1 MAAAALLLALLL
13 ALAAPLGQGAGGHH
27 RGTQG
32 HHGGPRAAALS
43 GSAAAYACGPGLSAS
58 AGYAFCDKR
67 LPIAARVHA
76 LGLTTA
82 SLRCCG
88 AALPDLIARMTL
100 AEKVSQLGSTSPPVP
115 RLGIAAYQA
124 GAPTTCWWNEA
135 LHGVAKSP
143 GVSFA
148 GPVRC
153 ATTFPQVIGLAA
165 GFNPVLWNQV
175 GQAVST
181 EARAMHNLGAAGLT
195 FWAPNLNIFRDPR
208 WGRGQETPG
217 EDPLVASKYAAAYVT
232 GLQGGFALA
241 VIAAVP
247 VTVSTFFAR
256 SEDIDEASWRH
267 CCVIPGNGG
276 GELKVSACC
285 KHFTAYDLDNWEG
298 NTRFTFNAWV
308 TDQDKADTYNMPF
321 KACVQAGAS
330 SVMCSYNRV
339 NGVPSCA
346 SREFLTQTVRQQWGF
361 QGYVVSDCGAVNV
374 IKNPHQANYS
384 ETAEGAIAAVLRAG
398 MDVECGTTLQKSTE
412 SAVAKGFVTG
422 KAVAHLSLVSCVFG
436 VAPAAEQVDEAL
448 ARGLT
453 VQMRLG
459 MFDGNPQLGTWGAV
473 PAAVLGSPAH
483 RELALTAARQSVVL
497 LLNRQNVL
505 PIAKI
510 QKSIAVIG
518 PHADATSAMLG
529 NYEGVACQIV
539 TPAQGLGR
547 SSPIKLVKG
556 CADVACTSPE
566 TSQQIQVAATAA
578 VAVCLLKLLQ
588 ATAAATVLVM
598 GLDATQEREGLDR
611 TSLLLPGFQSKLIT
625 TVAAAA
631 RGPVIL
637 VLLSGGPLDITAHK
651 ANKNI
656 DAILWAGYPGETGG
670 QAIADIIFGAANP
683 VGRLPMTWY
692 PQGFTAVQ
700 MTDMRLRPD
709 RATSYPGRTHRFY
722 TGKVVFPFGYGLSYT
737 SFVYSNFDITP
748 GPDSSLH
755 VSVKVTN
762 SGGRAGQVV
771 VLLYAAPPKAG
782 LNGNPLRNLVAFQ
795 QILVKRGKSKVVRF
809 VLKPSR
815 DLVTCNPAG
824 RAVLMKGTH
833 ILSIGSLR
841 RKLKL

>member
-1 MAAAALLLALLL
+1 
-13 ALAAPLGQGAGGHH
+13 
-27 RGTQG
+27 
-32 HHGGPRAAALS
+32 
-43 GSAAAYACGPGLSAS
+43 
-58 AGYAFCDKR
+58 
-67 LPIAARVHA
+67 
-76 LGLTTA
+76 
-82 SLRCCG
+82 
-88 AALPDLIARMTL
+88 MTL

-115 RLGIAAYQA
+115 RLGIAAYQ
-124 GAPTTCWWNEA
+124 WWNEA

-143 GVSFA
+143 GVSFV
-148 GPVRC
+148 GPARC

-217 EDPLVASKYAAAYVT
+217 EDPLVASTLKHK
-232 GLQGGFALA
+232 
-241 VIAAVP
+241 
-247 VTVSTFFAR
+247 

-267 CCVIPGNGG
+267 CCVMPGNGG

-308 TDQDKADTYNMPF
+308 TDQDKADTYNLPF

-346 SREFLTQTVRQQWGF
+346 SHEFLTQTVRQQWGF
-361 QGYVVSDCGAVNV
+361 LGYVVSDCGAVNV
-374 IKNPHQANYS
+374 IKNPHQANYT

-398 MDVECGTTLQKSTE
+398 MDIECGTTLQKSTE
-412 SAVAKGFVTG
+412 SAVAKGFVD
-422 KAVAHLSLVSCVFG
+422 A
-436 VAPAAEQVDEAL
+436 AL

-459 MFDGNPQLGTWGAV
+459 MFEGNPQLGTWGAV

-578 VAVCLLKLLQ
+578 

-625 TVAAAA
+625 IVAAAA

-737 SFVYSNFDITP
+737 SFLYSNFDITP

-755 VSVKVTN
+755 VSIKVTN

-782 LNGNPLRNLVAFQ
+782 LSGNPLRNLVAFQ
-795 QILVKRGKSKVVRF
+795 QALVKRGKSKVVPF
-809 VLKPSR
+809 VIKPWR
-815 DLVTCNPAG
+815 DLVTYNPAG

-833 ILSIGSLR
+833 ILTIGSLR

>member
-32 HHGGPRAAALS
+32 HHGGRRAAALPGS
-43 GSAAAYACGPGLSAS
+43 GAATYACGPGPSAS
-58 AGYAFCDKR
+58 TRYAFCDKR
-67 LPIAARVHA
+67 LPIAARVH
-76 LGLTTA
+76 
-82 SLRCCG
+82 
-88 AALPDLIARMTL
+88 DLIARMTL

-115 RLGIAAYQA
+115 RLGIAAYQ
-124 GAPTTCWWNEA
+124 WWNEA

-241 VIAAVP
+241 ATSAVP
-247 VTVSTFFAR
+247 YGVSTLEHK

-308 TDQDKADTYNMPF
+308 TDQDKADTYNLPF

-346 SREFLTQTVRQQWGF
+346 SHEFLTQTVRQQWGF
-361 QGYVVSDCGAVNV
+361 HGYVVSDCGAVNV
-374 IKNPHQANYS
+374 IKNPHQANYT

-398 MDVECGTTLQKSTE
+398 MDIECGTTLQKSTE
-412 SAVAKGFVTG
+412 SAVAEGFVTG
-422 KAVAHLSLVSCVFG
+422 KAVAAS
-436 VAPAAEQVDEAL
+436 AAEQVDEAL

-518 PHADATSAMLG
+518 PHADATAAMLG

-737 SFVYSNFDITP
+737 SFLYSNFDITP
-748 GPDSSLH
+748 GPGSSLH
-755 VSVKVTN
+755 VSIKVTN

-795 QILVKRGKSKVVRF
+795 QILVKRGKSKVVPF
-809 VLKPSR
+809 VIKPSR
-815 DLVTCNPAG
+815 DLVTYNPAG